1 MPAIHFNLTCTSKS
15 YAPFAF
21 LPECHPH
28 TQALGNRG
36 AMGSVNCEEPK
47 NQPLCQREDIRMF
60 PTLKYY
66 RNKRGTIYSKSRA
79 EANLVQ
85 FVIEQSAEPVCDLM
99 SASEQF

>member
-1 MPAIHFNLTCTSKS
+1 MRRLR
-15 YAPFAF
+15 AF
-21 LPECHPH
+21 PNATLH

-85 FVIEQSAEPVCDLM
+85 FVIEQSAEPVRWVGFDVPSRRLTVM
-99 SASEQF
+99 RRIRD